1 MVLSTF
7 LDNNFKAVEQAI
19 AKKIED
25 IENRINALV
34 GEEQEK
40 ILSNRN
46 IEINKIK
53 AQIKQLESEKSVE
66 KKELSRDNVINK
78 IDKIKILNK
87 EILVEWSQV

>member
-34 GEEQEK
+34 GEE
-40 ILSNRN
+40 
-46 IEINKIK
+46 
-53 AQIKQLESEKSVE
+53 
-66 KKELSRDNVINK
+66 
-78 IDKIKILNK
+78 
-87 EILVEWSQV
+87 